1 MFKDIRVHGAITPEI
16 DYYANLA
23 GESLLPA
30 PFYEVQTEEG
40 GTAAVAFFL
49 SGMYLRLGPSGVAF
63 SGTGGVVSEYMFGSP
78 MPLQDLGHKE
88 VRNRLVMFGAFTG
101 EGGGLSFTASV
112 SGEISYENL
121 FLDGNAL
128 CNYFFLLKTPW
139 PFSARRTQEVLLRT
153 LGRVLKRSDFPG
165 AGADSDLSAEI
176 LKELAEPGAT
186 LLLLRL
192 AHRPH
197 QQFYQFVRETYRKT
211 REWGDVQK
219 RFVDTL
225 GGELGV
231 LEYQRERIAIDILY
245 KDAQNKQIVD
255 EYKDVLLNI
264 MVNGPDPSALAR
276 LNSLRNLAM
285 RHSLP
290 RSLFDTLDGL
300 MPTQRVAQREERD
313 YLRGA
318 REIFEGLF
326 LSSKPP
332 AEVIG
337 PAEVVRLLH
346 YKQEA
351 QKQHDNGFEQILLD
365 AGRVLDERAADGGDI
380 EPFEVFSQVVT
391 YFDRLDNAEAVV
403 NQLAFMEHATVAQDR
418 VRSLVGN
425 KRELDAIEPGLFYG
439 LVVEPALR
447 NPYALRV
454 GRRKVEALYEGL
466 GHIEKGERTH
476 SEVADL
482 VNVLARQESAQRHR
496 YEVIRARLK
505 QSYFNLSNA
514 IHVRLLEREVEGE
527 LRKRQGEDFVA
538 PQGAFAA
545 ALEDVK
551 AESEYLND
559 LYPKFLESPDPA
571 ARDAFLLRTGL
582 DRYRLEELEREYRVA
597 HGIEEPG
604 TQGNLLGVEL

>member
-1 MFKDIRVHGAITPEI
+1 VFKDIRVHGAITPEI

-23 GESLLPA
+23 GEKLLPA
-30 PFYEVQTEEG
+30 PFYEVSQEG
-40 GTAAVAFFL
+40 GRNSVAFFL
-49 SGMYLRLGPSGVAF
+49 AGMYLRLSPEGVAF

-88 VRNRLVMFGAFTG
+88 VRNRLVMFGAFMG
-101 EGGGLSFTASV
+101 ETGGLSFTAYI
-112 SGEISYENL
+112 SGQQSYENL

-128 CNYFFLLKTPW
+128 GNYFFLIKTPW
-139 PFSARRTQEVLLRT
+139 PYSARRTQEVLLKT

-165 AGADSDLSAEI
+165 AGADSDLGAEI
-176 LKELAEPGAT
+176 LKELAEPDAT

-197 QQFYQFVRETYRKT
+197 QQFHQFVRDYYRRT
-211 REWGDVQK
+211 REWGDSQK

-225 GGELGV
+225 GEELDIQ
-231 LEYQRERIAIDILY
+231 EYQRERIAIDILY

-255 EYKDVLLNI
+255 EYKDVLLSI
-264 MVNGPDPSALAR
+264 MLNGSDPSALAR

-285 RHSLP
+285 RHNLP

-300 MPTQRVAQREERD
+300 MPTAPSVQREERE
-313 YLRGA
+313 YLHGA

-332 AEVIG
+332 TEVIG
-337 PAEVVRLLH
+337 HAEIVRLLG
-346 YKQEA
+346 YKQQA
-351 QKQHDNGFEQILLD
+351 QQFRDNGFEQILLD
-365 AGRVLDERAADGGDI
+365 TGRVLDERAAEGGDI

-403 NQLAFMEHATVAQDR
+403 NQLAFMEHATVAEDR

-425 KRELDAIEPGLFYG
+425 KRELDAIEPGLFHR

-447 NPYALRV
+447 NPYSLAF
-454 GRRKVEALYEGL
+454 GRRKVEALYQGL
-466 GHIEKGERTH
+466 EHIGKGECTH
-476 SEVADL
+476 AEAAVR
-482 VNVLARQESAQRHR
+482 VNELAQGESAQRHLN
-496 YEVIRARLK
+496 EAIRGRLK
-505 QSYFNLSNA
+505 QFYFNLSNA
-514 IHVRLLEREVEGE
+514 IHVRLLQREVEGE
-527 LRKRQGEDFVA
+527 LHKRDAEIVI
-538 PQGAFAA
+538 PEGAFAA

-559 LYPKFLESPDPA
+559 LYPKLLENPDA
-571 ARDAFLLRTGL
+571 EAREAFILRTGL
-582 DRYRLEELEREYRVA
+582 DRYRVEELEREYRIG
-597 HGIEEPG
+597 HGLEETAPA
-604 TQGNLLGVEL
+604 NPLGLDF

>member
-40 GTAAVAFFL
+40 GATAVSFFL
-49 SGMYLRLGPSGVAF
+49 SGMYLRLSPTGLEF
-63 SGTGGVVSEYMFGSP
+63 QGTGGVVSEYMFGSP

-101 EGGGLSFTASV
+101 EGGGLSFTANV

-165 AGADSDLSAEI
+165 MGADSDLSAEI
-176 LKELAEPGAT
+176 LKELAEPSAT

-197 QQFYQFVRETYRKT
+197 QQFHQFVRETYRKT
-211 REWGDVQK
+211 REWADAQK

-225 GGELGV
+225 GAELGIQ
-231 LEYQRERIAIDILY
+231 EYQRERIAIDILY

-255 EYKDVLLNI
+255 EYKDVLLSI
-264 MVNGPDPSALAR
+264 MLNGSDPGALAR

-285 RHSLP
+285 RHCLP

-300 MPTQRVAQREERD
+300 MPTPRVEQREERE

-337 PAEVVRLLH
+337 HAEVVRLLH
-346 YKQEA
+346 FKQSA
-351 QKQHDNGFEQILLD
+351 QQSHDNGFEQILLD

-403 NQLAFMEHATVAQDR
+403 NQLAFMEQATITEDR

-425 KRELDAIEPGLFYG
+425 QRELDAVEPGLFHE
-439 LVVEPALR
+439 LVVAPAMR

-466 GHIEKGERTH
+466 GQIKKGERTL
-476 SEVADL
+476 SEVAEW
-482 VNVLARQESAQRHR
+482 VNELTRHESAERHLN
-496 YEVIRARLK
+496 EAIRARLK
-505 QSYFNLSNA
+505 QFYFNLSNA
-514 IHVRLLEREVEGE
+514 IHVRLLQREVEGE
-527 LRKRQGEDFVA
+527 LRKRDAQIVIPA
-538 PQGAFAA
+538 GAFMA

-551 AESEYLND
+551 AEGEYLND
-559 LYPKFLESPDPA
+559 LYPKLLESPDTE
-571 ARDAFLLRTGL
+571 AREAFIARTGL
-582 DRYRLEELEREYRVA
+582 DRYRVEELEREYRVA
-597 HGIEEPG
+597 HGIEDAGPEM
-604 TQGNLLGVEL
+604 NVLGVDS